1 MPTNNFVLTGDSI
14 GHALIPGISA
24 NYWAYPQ
31 GGAHNLAATSRE
43 EADLSTSGSEST
55 QHAAGC
61 SCGICTGGT

>member
-24 NYWAYPQ
+24 NYWLYTQ
-31 GGAHNLAATSRE
+31 GSAQNLAAASRQ
-43 EADLSTSGSEST
+43 EADLSTIGSEST

-61 SCGICTGGT
+61 RCGICTGGI

>member
-24 NYWAYPQ
+24 NYWVYR
-31 GGAHNLAATSRE
+31 GGVHNLAAASRE
-43 EADLSTSGSEST
+43 ETDLSTIGHEPGL
-55 QHAAGC
+55 HPGGC